1 LEGSWFV
8 DLAMP
13 AKSPPP
19 KASNASAQRRKS
31 LYRPENAALLASFRE
46 LRVAAKLSQQDFAD
60 RLGSNQSFVS
70 AVEQG
75 VVRLD
80 AVQIRDWCAA
90 AGASMQAW
98 LKVFEALLEARE
110 ALRDDHA
117 ARGQDKT

>member
-1 LEGSWFV
+1 MGGLRFV

-19 KASNASAQRRKS
+19 KAPKASAQRRKS

-46 LRVAAKLSQQDFAD
+46 LRVAAKLSQQAFAD

-80 AVQIRDWCAA
+80 VLQVRDWCQA
-90 AGASMQAW
+90 AGVSMQAW
-98 LKVFEALLEARE
+98 LKVFEAMLEAHA
-110 ALRDDHA
+110 ALRSDGEGSE
-117 ARGQDKT
+117 R